1 MSNYGKEEKEA
12 FIPGL
17 TIVSVSAV
25 IFGLVTVVPA
35 LIYLGWA
42 VGPLG
47 GTERFVPVFV
57 TLLLFTEVGR
67 IVRRHV
73 TSQEAYIIYFMLQA
87 LGLWFI
93 GGGMFGDFLL
103 RYYYRSAPY
112 TVLYGLADKLPLW
125 YVPAYESYGPLHR
138 TFISTDWMIP
148 ILISLI
154 STVSTLM
161 IDYGISF
168 ITNMA
173 YIEVENLPFPVAPID
188 VEAISTLTDRTP
200 EKMMYFSFAAV
211 ISLVYE
217 FAVYGIPNLTSTFLG
232 TTIVVIPYPWI
243 DFTSTIERVLP
254 GAIFAVG
261 TDLAQFMIGWV
272 IPFSATVWMF
282 IGSMSIW
289 VFGNALALKINN
301 PYFALWQKEWTYGAP
316 IDWWWQRATFDLW
329 ASPQVGLALGV
340 ALAIFVMGF
349 KKMAVG
355 ISSLRHLSKEQLKTS
370 YLPFSWTIGLIAIGS
385 LSGMAMSIFL
395 VPDLWF
401 IWIISWMLV
410 PFIQGVLAARAT
422 AETGLGV
429 TIPYVREAL
438 FVSFTRPG
446 DVGVWVAP
454 FAPAP
459 GAAIITHRVKV
470 AKLLNVEPLDYYKA
484 YILFFAVAIVLSF
497 VYVTIFWVMAPIPS
511 SFYPYASYSWPIN
524 ALYFSLWVSR
534 SIDIFK
540 LDVIAVT
547 TVVAFL
553 AVVGSSLLPAGF
565 FSPIGLLVGF
575 QTLPPFAFTPLIG
588 ALVGKWLERRMGKE
602 KWELRRSVILAGTF
616 CGIALAVALAVGI
629 AIIGRVVTSKPF

>member
-1 MSNYGKEEKEA
+1 MSNDGKEEKEA

-17 TIVSVSAV
+17 TVVSASAV

-57 TLLLFTEVGR
+57 TMLLFTEVGR
-67 IVRRHV
+67 LVRRYV

-93 GGGMFGDFLL
+93 GGAMFGDFLL
-103 RYYYRSAPY
+103 RYYYRSSPY
-112 TVLYGLADKLPLW
+112 TILYGLADKFPTW

-138 TFISTDWMIP
+138 TFISADWTIP

-154 STVSTLM
+154 TTVSGVM

-168 ITNMA
+168 ITNMV
-173 YIEVENLPFPVAPID
+173 YIEVENLPFPVASID
-188 VEAISTLTDRTP
+188 VEAISTLTERTP

-232 TTIVVIPYPWI
+232 TTIVIVPYPWI
-243 DFTSTIERVLP
+243 DLTGTIERVLP
-254 GAIFAVG
+254 GAIFAIG
-261 TDLAQFMIGWV
+261 TDIANFMVGWI
-272 IPFSATVWMF
+272 IPFSASVWLF
-282 IGSMSIW
+282 IGSIAIW
-289 VFGNALALKINN
+289 VFGNALALKINI

-340 ALAIFVMGF
+340 ALAIFALGF
-349 KKMAVG
+349 KSMVRG
-355 ISSLRHLSKEQLKTS
+355 ISALRNLSREQLKTS
-370 YLPFSWTIGLIAIGS
+370 YIPFSWTIGLIAAGTLI
-385 LSGMAMSIFL
+385 GMALSIFL
-395 VPDLWF
+395 VPDLWPV
-401 IWIISWMLV
+401 WVVSWLLI
-410 PFIQGVLAARAT
+410 PFTQGVLSTRAT

-429 TIPYVREAL
+429 TIPYIKEAAL
-438 FVSFTRPG
+438 VSFTKPG

-459 GAAIITHRVKV
+459 GSAIITHRVKV
-470 AKLLNVEPLDYYKA
+470 AKLLNVRPLDYYKA
-484 YILFFAVAIVLSF
+484 YLLFLGLAIILSF
-497 VYVTIFWVMAPIPS
+497 VYVSVFWIMAPIPS
-511 SFYPYASYSWPIN
+511 SFYPYASYSWPVN
-524 ALYFSLWVSR
+524 ALNFSLWVSR

-547 TVVAFL
+547 TVITFL
-553 AVVGSSLLPAGF
+553 VVILSSRLPAGF

-575 QTLPPFAFTPLIG
+575 QTLPPFAFNYLVG
-588 ALVGKWLERRMGKE
+588 ALLGKWFERRMGKE
-602 KWELRRSVILAGTF
+602 KWEMRRSVMLAGTF

-629 AIIGRVVTSKPF
+629 AIIGRVIISKPF

>member
-1 MSNYGKEEKEA
+1 MSNDGKEEKEA

-17 TIVSVSAV
+17 TVVSASAV

-57 TLLLFTEVGR
+57 TILLFTEVGR
-67 IVRRHV
+67 IVRRYV

-93 GGGMFGDFLL
+93 GGGMFGTFLL
-103 RYYYRSAPY
+103 SYYYRSAPY
-112 TVLYGLADKLPLW
+112 TVLYGLADKLPTW

-138 TFISTDWMIP
+138 TFISADWTIP

-154 STVSTLM
+154 TTVSGVM

-168 ITNMA
+168 ITNMV
-173 YIEVENLPFPVAPID
+173 YIEVENLPFPVASID
-188 VEAISTLTDRTP
+188 VEAISTLTERTP

-217 FAVYGIPNLTSTFLG
+217 FTVYGIPNLTSTFLG
-232 TTIVVIPYPWI
+232 TTIVVVPYPWV
-243 DFTSTIERVLP
+243 DLTGTIERVLP
-254 GAIFAVG
+254 GAIFAIG
-261 TDLAQFMIGWV
+261 TDIAQFMVGWI

-282 IGSMSIW
+282 IGSIAIW
-289 VFGNALALKINN
+289 VFGNALALRINI

-316 IDWWWQRATFDLW
+316 IDWWWQRATFDIW

-340 ALAIFVMGF
+340 ALAIFALGF
-349 KKMAVG
+349 KKMLTG
-355 ISSLRHLSKEQLKTS
+355 ISALRNLSKEQLKTS
-370 YLPFSWTIGLIAIGS
+370 YLPFSWTIGLIAAGTLI
-385 LSGMAMSIFL
+385 GMALSIFL
-395 VPDLWF
+395 VPDLWP
-401 IWIISWMLV
+401 IWIVSWLLV
-410 PFIQGVLAARAT
+410 PFIQGVLSARAT

-429 TIPYVREAL
+429 TIPYIREAML
-438 FVSFTRPG
+438 VSFTKPG
-446 DVGVWVAP
+446 DVSVWVAP

-459 GAAIITHRVKV
+459 GNAIITHRVKV
-470 AKLLNVEPLDYYKA
+470 AKLLNVKPLDYYKA
-484 YILFFAVAIVLSF
+484 YILFLGLAIILSL
-497 VYVTIFWVMAPIPS
+497 VYVSIFWIMAPIPS
-511 SFYPYASYSWPIN
+511 SFYPYASYSWPVN

-547 TVVAFL
+547 AVIAFL
-553 AVVGSSLLPAGF
+553 AVVLSSRLPAGI

-575 QTLPPFAFTPLIG
+575 QTLPPFAFTPLVG
-588 ALVGKWLERRMGKE
+588 ALVGKWFERRMGKE
-602 KWELRRSVILAGTF
+602 KWEMRRSVMLAGTF

-629 AIIGRVVTSKPF
+629 AIIGRVITSKPF